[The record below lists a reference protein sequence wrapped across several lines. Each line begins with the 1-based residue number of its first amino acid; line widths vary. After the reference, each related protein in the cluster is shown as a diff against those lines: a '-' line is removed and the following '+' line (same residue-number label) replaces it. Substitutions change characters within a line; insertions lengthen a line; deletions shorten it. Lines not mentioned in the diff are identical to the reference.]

1 MSRTRFATAAWAAVA
16 SAAVATGS
24 VEAAVNE
31 AEFEQLKAQ
40 MATLMQ
46 RVSVLEQE
54 NAELRE
60 STATAVS
67 ELKLTRGPVAP
78 PPARSPDHWTD
89 SMRLSGD
96 FRYRYEEIDVSARDV
111 RSRHRLRARA
121 GFVAQLPNEV
131 EVGLRIAAGNEA
143 PASGN
148 TTLGSGGS
156 SKELFL
162 DQAYATW
169 RPFEGAY
176 LSGGKMKNNFYR
188 PQGSGL
194 LWDSDYTPEG
204 IALGWSGNGVF
215 LNAAAIGLESDSN
228 RGNHTFYYGVQSGF
242 TVALGEGL
250 ALTAGAGY
258 IDIPVQ
264 GETVFFGDSDDFYG
278 NTFSC
283 GTSDRC
289 TYNNNFEELELFS
302 DLTWRGMAQPL
313 AVYAHYVQN
322 LDADAYD
329 TGWLVGARV
338 GKADGTGSW
347 DVGYQYE
354 RVEADAVLGLLRDS
368 NVAGGGADIRGHKL
382 FGTYAVDKQWHMGL
396 TIYVDNE
403 AGENA
408 FGAAR
413 DYDRVVLDTL
423 FKY

>member
-16 SAAVATGS
+16 SISLATGS
-24 VEAAVNE
+24 AEAAVTE

-40 MATLMQ
+40 MSTLMQ
-46 RVSVLEQE
+46 RVSALEQE

-60 STATAVS
+60 STASAVS
-67 ELKLTRGPVAP
+67 ELKLTRAPVAAE
-78 PPARSPDHWTD
+78 ARRANHWTD
-89 SMRLSGD
+89 SIRLSGD
-96 FRYRYEEIDVSARDV
+96 FRYRYEEIDIAARDV

-121 GFVAQLPNEV
+121 GFVAQLPNAV

-143 PASGN
+143 PPSGN

-156 SKELFL
+156 SKKLFL

-169 RPFEGAY
+169 KPFDGAY

-228 RGNHTFYYGVQSGF
+228 RANHTFYYGVQSGF
-242 TVALGEGL
+242 TVGLGEGL

-258 IDIPVQ
+258 LDIPVQ

-278 NTFSC
+278 NTFNC
-283 GTSDRC
+283 GEDDRC

-302 DLTWRGMAQPL
+302 DLTWRGLAQPL

-322 LDADAYD
+322 LDADEHD
-329 TGWLVGARV
+329 TGWLVGTRL
-338 GKADGTGSW
+338 GKADSAGSW
-347 DVGYQYE
+347 DFGYQYE

-368 NVAGGGADIRGHKL
+368 NVAGGGTDIRGHKL

-396 TIYVDNE
+396 TIFVDNE
-403 AGENA
+403 SGENA
-408 FGAAR
+408 FGAGR
-413 DYDRVVLDTL
+413 DFDRVVLDTL

>member
-1 MSRTRFATAAWAAVA
+1 MGSTGLATGAWAAVLVTTVA
-16 SAAVATGS
+16 AGSAQAAVS
-24 VEAAVNE
+24 E

-46 RVSVLEQE
+46 RVSALEEE

-60 STATAVS
+60 STASAVS
-67 ELKLTRGPVAP
+67 ELQLTRAPVAAP
-78 PPARSPDHWTD
+78 SRPAAHWTD
-89 SMRLSGD
+89 SIRLSGD
-96 FRYRYEEIDVSARDV
+96 FRYRYEEIDIAARDV

-121 GFVAQLPNEV
+121 GFVAQLPNAV

-143 PASGN
+143 PPSGN

-169 RPFEGAY
+169 RPFAGAY
-176 LSGGKMKNNFYR
+176 LTGGKMKNNFYR
-188 PQGSGL
+188 PQGTAL

-204 IALGWSGNGVF
+204 IALGWAGGGVF
-215 LNAAAIGLESDSN
+215 INAAAIALESDSN
-228 RGNHTFYYGVQSGF
+228 RANHTIYYGLQSGF
-242 TVALGEGL
+242 AVDLGEEL
-250 ALTAGAGY
+250 ALTAGAGF

-264 GETVFFGDSDDFYG
+264 GETVFFGSSEAFYG
-278 NTFSC
+278 NSFTC
-283 GTSDRC
+283 GNSGSC
-289 TYNNNFEELELFS
+289 TYNNNFEELELFTELS
-302 DLTWRGMAQPL
+302 WSGPELPL

-322 LDADAYD
+322 LAADEHD
-329 TGWLVGARV
+329 TGWLAGTLV
-338 GKADGTGSW
+338 GKADGAGSW
-347 DVGYQYE
+347 HLGYQYE

-382 FGTYAVDKQWHMGL
+382 FGTYAIDKQWHMGL

-403 AGENA
+403 SGENA
-408 FGAAR
+408 FGAGR
-413 DYDRVVLDTL
+413 SYDRVVLDTL